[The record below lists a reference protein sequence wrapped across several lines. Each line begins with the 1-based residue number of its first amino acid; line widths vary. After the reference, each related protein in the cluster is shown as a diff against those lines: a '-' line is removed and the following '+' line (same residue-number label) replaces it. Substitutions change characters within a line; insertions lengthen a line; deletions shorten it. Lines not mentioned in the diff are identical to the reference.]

1 MSRLPSRLS
10 WRLSDLKRDIDE
22 AFAAL
27 IESPWGLSHSG
38 PTGWPETDLYDTDD
52 AYLLLADLPG
62 VAPEDIELHVDDR
75 QLLLCGRRWSTG
87 FFRHGQEILVERSC
101 GRFCRRFSL
110 ELPVDIDR
118 IEQGYE
124 NGIYWA
130 RLPKRSHQES
140 TRGETEQND

>member
-38 PTGWPETDLYDTDD
+38 PTDWPATDLYDMED

-62 VAPEDIELHVDDR
+62 VAPEDIELHVDGR

-87 FFRHGQEILVERSC
+87 FVRHGQGIIVERGC
-101 GRFCRRFSL
+101 GRFCRHFSL
-110 ELPVDIDR
+110 ERPVDTDR
-118 IEQGYE
+118 IQQGDK

-130 RLPKRSHQES
+130 RLPKRSEES
-140 TRGETEQND
+140 TGEDAEQND